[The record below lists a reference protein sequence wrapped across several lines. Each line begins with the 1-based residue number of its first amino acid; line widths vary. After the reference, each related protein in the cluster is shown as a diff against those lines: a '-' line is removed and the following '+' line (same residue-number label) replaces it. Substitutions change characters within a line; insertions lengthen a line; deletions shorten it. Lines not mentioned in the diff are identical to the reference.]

1 MVGSLALNAQAVG
14 AVGEVK
20 LGHALGGIRLRTERG
35 CTGKQR
41 ALLLEGEAGDDV
53 FVGHDNPFSQ
63 DTPWK
68 MIRDIFNRE
77 ALLT

>member
-1 MVGSLALNAQAVG
+1 MVGALALNTKAMG
-14 AVGEVK
+14 AIGEVK
-20 LGHALGGIRLRTERG
+20 LGHSLRRIRLRTERG

-63 DTPWK
+63 DTP
-68 MIRDIFNRE
+68 
-77 ALLT
+77 